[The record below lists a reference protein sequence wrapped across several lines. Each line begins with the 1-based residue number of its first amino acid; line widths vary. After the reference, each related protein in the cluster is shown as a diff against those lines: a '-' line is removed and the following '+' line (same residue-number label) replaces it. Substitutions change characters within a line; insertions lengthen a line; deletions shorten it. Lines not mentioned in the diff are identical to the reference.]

1 MTSDLNCR
9 VDLADQLLALLQTAS
24 DGCSE
29 YQLIQQLRQQ
39 QSTQLDNLA
48 SDQQLALFQTH
59 FLIFNALYLLRERLW
74 QERRAHLQISP
85 LCCQLLPYQAGSAE
99 LAEHDPLRDYYLDLQ
114 HLQNTNACDV
124 EQLLASFWTRLQ
136 SGDEQRAAL
145 ELFELSAQPTLDLA
159 RIKHRYRQ
167 LVSQHHPD
175 RGGST
180 SRLQSINL
188 AFEILQ
194 RYYR

>member
-1 MTSDLNCR
+1 MTFSHPAPE
-9 VDLADQLLALLQTAS
+9 LAEQLLALLQAADT
-24 DGCSE
+24 GLSE
-29 YQLIQQLRQQ
+29 YQLIQQLKQQ
-39 QSTQLDNLA
+39 QSQHLDNLA
-48 SDQQLALFQTH
+48 GDEQLALFQLH
-59 FLIFNALYLLRERLW
+59 FLIFNALYRLRERLW
-74 QERRAHLQISP
+74 QEQSGHLLIGP
-85 LCCQLLPYQAGSAE
+85 LRCQLRPYQAGSCA
-99 LAEHDPLRDYYLDLQ
+99 LAEHDPLRDYYLNLQ
-114 HLQNTNACDV
+114 HLRDTDAEAV
-124 EQLLASFWTRLQ
+124 EQLLANFWRRLH

-145 ELFELSAQPTLDLA
+145 ELFELSSPPVLDLA

-180 SRLQSINL
+180 SRLQSINQ

>member
-1 MTSDLNCR
+1 MTVALPPNAE
-9 VDLADQLLALLQTAS
+9 LAEQLLALLQAA
-24 DGCSE
+24 DAGLSE
-29 YQLIQQLRQQ
+29 YQLIQQLKLQ
-39 QSTQLDNLA
+39 QSQHLDNLA
-48 SDQQLALFQTH
+48 DDEQLALFQTH
-59 FLIFNALYLLRERLW
+59 FLIFNALYRLREQLW
-74 QERRAHLQISP
+74 QQHSAHLQIGP
-85 LCCQLLPYQAGSAE
+85 LCCQLLPYQAGSHE
-99 LAEHDPLRDYYLDLQ
+99 LAEHDPLRDYYLNLQ
-114 HLQNTNACDV
+114 HLQDTDAQAV
-124 EQLLASFWTRLQ
+124 EQLLESFWRRLH

-145 ELFELSAQPTLDLA
+145 ELFELSSPPALDLA

-180 SRLQSINL
+180 SRLQSINQ

>member
-1 MTSDLNCR
+1 MTSDLNGHA
-9 VDLADQLLALLQTAS
+9 DLADQLLALVQAAS

-39 QSTQLDNLA
+39 QSAHLENLA
-48 SDQQLALFQTH
+48 NDPQLALFQTH

-74 QERRAHLQISP
+74 QERRAPLQISP

-114 HLQNTNACDV
+114 QLHSTKACDV
-124 EQLLASFWTRLQ
+124 EQLLASFWARLQ
-136 SGDEQRAAL
+136 GGDEQRAAL
-145 ELFELSAQPTLDLA
+145 ELFELSGQPALDLA

-167 LVSQHHPD
+167 LVSQHPPD

-194 RYYR
+194 R

>member
-1 MTSDLNCR
+1 
-9 VDLADQLLALLQTAS
+9 
-24 DGCSE
+24 
-29 YQLIQQLRQQ
+29 
-39 QSTQLDNLA
+39 
-48 SDQQLALFQTH
+48 
-59 FLIFNALYLLRERLW
+59 
-74 QERRAHLQISP
+74 
-85 LCCQLLPYQAGSAE
+85 
-99 LAEHDPLRDYYLDLQ
+99 RDYYLDLQ
-114 HLQNTNACDV
+114 HLQSTSACDV
-124 EQLLASFWTRLQ
+124 EQLLASFWRRLQ
-136 SGDEQRAAL
+136 GGDEQRAAL
-145 ELFELSAQPTLDLA
+145 ELFELNDQPALDLA

>member
-1 MTSDLNCR
+1 MTPDIQSPT
-9 VDLADQLLALLQTAS
+9 DLAEQLLALLQAAS

-39 QSTQLDNLA
+39 QSAHFDNLA
-48 SDQQLALFQTH
+48 SDPQLALFQTH

-74 QERRAHLQISP
+74 QARSAHLQISP

-114 HLQNTNACDV
+114 HLHSTRACDV
-124 EQLLASFWTRLQ
+124 EQLLASFWSRLQ
-136 SGDEQRAAL
+136 GGDEQRAAL
-145 ELFELSAQPTLDLA
+145 ELFELSGQPMLDLA

-175 RGGST
+175 RGGNT
-180 SRLQSINL
+180 GRLQSINL